1 MIVAGEKLLK
11 NWKATSFRFILVKS
25 KDRVEVLMFAI
36 EGEEEREF
44 DRMAGRTFSEALWE
58 LEKKV
63 WNMSWD
69 KTKGLS

>member
-1 MIVAGEKLLK
+1 
-11 NWKATSFRFILVKS
+11 
-25 KDRVEVLMFAI
+25 MFAI

-69 KTKGLS
+69 KTKGLSWSSWSSKEPFTFLLYTIYSVHRKT